1 MFALMVVDKMVALE
15 VLRHFNADR
24 KQIASEKTRHND
36 GFTKRTPIYLDLLQ
50 IILTTKP
57 VYLLTSQQSASD
69 RYDGFKLNGI
79 NSL

>member
-1 MFALMVVDKMVALE
+1 VVALE

-24 KQIASEKTRHND
+24 KQIASEKARHND
-36 GFTKRTPIYLDLLQ
+36 GFTKRTPIYLDPADN
-50 IILTTKP
+50 TTKP

-79 NSL
+79 NSLKTYRLTY